1 MPGTQFRC
9 EVDGLEVL
17 SALRDDPLPL
27 GLRADPVSHSFHRD
41 VYLDTPDCALRN
53 RKVACRLR
61 IEANDR
67 RFLGLLMP
75 GTADPDEEV
84 RWEAEVTALDPR
96 EAVLG
101 DSEPARR
108 LHALVDPADLRPWLQ
123 VETERW
129 TRPARAGWFQPQ
141 VRLLFL
147 YDHCIVR
154 SGGLAREFQELGV
167 RRVRSGGP
175 SLDRVA
181 RALEAEHGLRPTPY
195 PKHER
200 ASALLHAVE
209 GEALARALGSGRS
222 VALLAEDGDRLAMLE
237 VGSAL
242 RLPVARGSGEDAV
255 RYLLRRTFGSSVGDL
270 ALHGVAPG
278 SSVRPAVEVWSA
290 RRIRTDGEGEGA
302 DPIRWLSLAEILG
315 RVGEPGLRDPETLA
329 ALAVLARSSP
339 QPAAVALRA
348 STWRTEGERA
358 ARLEG
363 ATPGSSASR
372 AVPGDRSAR
381 DADREALHEHAGYPA
396 EHFLNAELSQV
407 AFNLRVLELSED
419 RQVPLLERLRYLA
432 IVSSNLDEFFAVRV
446 GALKER
452 TMLAPERHSPDGMTA
467 EQELDAIA
475 ARIPDVVQRQQRCLD
490 ECLHGLRTRGL
501 QLRRWGEL
509 TDEARERLRDHF
521 RSELLPDLTPRALTL
536 SPGHPFPVMPDRVLS
551 FALMLRDD
559 RSGPF
564 HFAYL
569 RLPPHLTRFL
579 PVGPPGEYIRLEEV
593 VRSDFAALYPDRA
606 VEQAWLFRVT
616 RSADLDVEEEEA
628 GDFLQAIE
636 EEVARRSLNPPVRVE
651 VEQGMPRSLRSL
663 LLRELRFE
671 QREDPTPLG
680 EMDVYDV
687 PGMMDLSSLPTLAA
701 LAETELGAE
710 ARGQRLT
717 FPPFLARDVLPA
729 DASLWDVIRAGD
741 QLLHHPYD
749 AFRTST
755 QRFLEDA
762 AGDPLV
768 TTIKMTLYRAGDVSP
783 IVDALCRAAESGK
796 DVAVFVELKARFDE
810 RRNIAAVERM
820 EGAGVQVIY
829 GVVGLKNHAKVT
841 LVVRREPEG
850 VQRYAH
856 IGTGNY
862 NASTARFYTDLGL
875 LTADAGITADLTD
888 LFNQLTGSSAS
899 PRGVFRRLLVAPATM
914 LEDLCGLIAREEAHA
929 RAGRPTRIRAQ
940 LNGIDEP
947 EIIEALYRASAAG
960 VRIELLVRGLC
971 TLRPGLA
978 GLSEHIQ
985 VRSLLGR
992 FLEHTR
998 IYHFANG
1005 GEGDKYFIGSADW
1018 RRRNLRRRV
1027 EVAVPIRDP
1036 ALMARLDRILTG
1048 GLGEPAAW
1056 DLDPDGGY
1064 LRRQSIRN
1072 GQPHL
1077 HDRGG
1082 MAS

>member
-9 EVDGLEVL
+9 EVDGLE
-17 SALRDDPLPL
+17 ALASLRESPLPL
-27 GLRADPVSHSFHRD
+27 GLRAGALSHSFHRD

-61 IEANDR
+61 IGANDR

-75 GTADPDEEV
+75 GMSDADDEG
-84 RWEAEVTALDPR
+84 RWEAEVEALDPR

-108 LHALVDPADLRPWLQ
+108 LHALVDPTDLRPWLQ

-129 TRPARAGWFQPQ
+129 IRPARSGWFRPRD
-141 VRLLFL
+141 RLLFL

-167 RRVRSGGP
+167 RRVHAGGP
-175 SLDRVA
+175 SLERIA
-181 RALEAEHGLRPTPY
+181 RALDARHGLRPTPY

-200 ASALLHAVE
+200 AAALLHAVE

-222 VALLAEDGDRLAMLE
+222 VALLAEDEDRLAMLE
-237 VGSAL
+237 VGRAL

-255 RYLLRRTFGSSVGDL
+255 RYLLRRTFGSAVGDL

-290 RRIRTDGEGEGA
+290 RRIRTDGEGEGSE
-302 DPIRWLSLAEILG
+302 PIRWLPLAEILG

-339 QPAAVALRA
+339 QSAAVALRA
-348 STWRTEGERA
+348 SSWRTEGER
-358 ARLEG
+358 G
-363 ATPGSSASR
+363 APVTGTRPVMGE
-372 AVPGDRSAR
+372 DLAR
-381 DADREALHEHAGYPA
+381 DADRDALQEHAGYPP
-396 EHFLNAELSQV
+396 EHFLNAELSQI

-452 TMLAPERHSPDGMTA
+452 TMLAPERRSPDGMTA
-467 EQELDAIA
+467 EQELDAVA
-475 ARIPDVVQRQQRCLD
+475 ARVPDIVQRQQRCLD
-490 ECLHGLRTRGL
+490 ECLHGLRTRGVH
-501 QLRRWGEL
+501 LRRWGEL
-509 TDEARERLRDHF
+509 ADEARERLRDHF
-521 RSELLPDLTPRALTL
+521 RSELLPDLTPRTLTL

-569 RLPPHLTRFL
+569 RLPPHLARFL
-579 PVGPPGEYIRLEEV
+579 PVGPPGQYIRLEEV
-593 VRSDFAALYPDRA
+593 VRSDLAALYPDRV

-651 VEQGMPRSLRSL
+651 VEQGMPRTLRSL

-680 EMDVYDV
+680 EMDVYDI
-687 PGMMDLSSLPTLAA
+687 PGVMDLSTLPTLAA
-701 LAETELGAE
+701 LAETKLGAE

-717 FPPFLARDVLPA
+717 FPPFIPRDALPME
-729 DASLWDVIRAGD
+729 ASLWETIRAGD
-741 QLLHHPYD
+741 QLVHHPYD

-755 QRFLEDA
+755 QRFLEEA
-762 AGDPLV
+762 AADPRV

-783 IVDALCRAAESGK
+783 VVDALCRAAESGK

-841 LVVRREPEG
+841 LVVRREDDR
-850 VQRYAH
+850 VHQYAH

-875 LTADAGITADLTD
+875 LTADPAITADLTD
-888 LFNQLTGSSAS
+888 LFNQLTGTSAS

-914 LEDLCGLIAREEAHA
+914 LEGFCGLIAREEAHA
-929 RAGRPTRIRAQ
+929 RAGRPARIRAQ
-940 LNGIDEP
+940 LNGLDEP
-947 EIIEALYRASAAG
+947 EIIEALYRASGAG

-978 GLSEHIQ
+978 GLSEQIR
-985 VRSLLGR
+985 VRSVLGR
-992 FLEHTR
+992 FLEHAR

-1005 GEGDKYFIGSADW
+1005 GEGDEYFIGSADW

-1027 EVAVPIRDP
+1027 EVAVPVRDP
-1036 ALMARLDRILTG
+1036 ILMDRLDRILTG
-1048 GLGEPAAW
+1048 GLTEPAGW
-1056 DLDPDGGY
+1056 ELDSDGGY
-1064 LRRQSIRN
+1064 GRQQSIRN
-1072 GQPHL
+1072 GVPHL

-1082 MAS
+1082 EVSGTDA

>member
-9 EVDGLEVL
+9 EVDGLDAL
-17 SALRDDPLPL
+17 SALRDLPLPL
-27 GLRADPVSHSFHRD
+27 GLRAGPVSHSFHRD

-75 GTADPDEEV
+75 GVADTDEEG
-84 RWEAEVTALDPR
+84 RWEAEVMALDPR

-129 TRPARAGWFQPQ
+129 IRPARSGWFHPR
-141 VRLLFL
+141 VRLFFL

-167 RRVRSGGP
+167 RRVHAGGP
-175 SLDRVA
+175 SLERIA
-181 RALEAEHGLRPTPY
+181 RALEIEHGLRPTPY

-222 VALLAEDGDRLAMLE
+222 VALLAEDEDRLAMLE

-255 RYLLRRTFGSSVGDL
+255 RYLLRRTFGSAVGDL

-290 RRIRTDGEGEGA
+290 RRIRTDGEGEGSE
-302 DPIRWLSLAEILG
+302 PIRWLPLAEILG

-339 QPAAVALRA
+339 QSAAVALRV
-348 STWRTEGERA
+348 SSWRTEGERA
-358 ARLEG
+358 APVTG
-363 ATPGSSASR
+363 THPVAGD
-372 AVPGDRSAR
+372 DRSR

-396 EHFLNAELSQV
+396 EHFLNAELSQI

-467 EQELDAIA
+467 EQELDAVA
-475 ARIPDVVQRQQRCLD
+475 ARIPDIVQRQQRCLD

-501 QLRRWGEL
+501 RLRRWGEL
-509 TDEARERLRDHF
+509 TDKARERLRDHF
-521 RSELLPDLTPRALTL
+521 RSELLPDLTPRTLTL

-559 RSGPF
+559 RTGPF

-569 RLPPHLTRFL
+569 RLPPHLRRFL
-579 PVGPPGEYIRLEEV
+579 SVGPPGEYIRLEEV
-593 VRSDFAALYPDRA
+593 VRSDLAALYPDRT

-651 VEQGMPRSLRSL
+651 VEQGMPRTLRSL

-680 EMDVYDV
+680 EMDVYDI
-687 PGMMDLSSLPTLAA
+687 PGVMDLSTLSTLAT

-717 FPPFLARDVLPA
+717 FPPFVARDAVPTGTP
-729 DASLWDVIRAGD
+729 LWDTIQAGD

-755 QRFLEDA
+755 QRFLEEA
-762 AGDPLV
+762 ATDPQV

-820 EGAGVQVIY
+820 EGSGVQVIY

-841 LVVRREPEG
+841 LIVRREDDG
-850 VQRYAH
+850 VHRYAH

-862 NASTARFYTDLGL
+862 NAATARFYTDLGL
-875 LTADAGITADLTD
+875 LTADSAITADLTD
-888 LFNQLTGSSAS
+888 LFNQLTGTSAS

-914 LEDLCGLIAREEAHA
+914 LEGLCGLIAREEAHA
-929 RAGRPTRIRAQ
+929 RAGRPARIRAQ
-940 LNGIDEP
+940 LNGLDEP
-947 EIIEALYRASAAG
+947 EIIEALYRASGAG

-978 GLSEHIQ
+978 GMSEQIQ
-985 VRSLLGR
+985 VRSVLGR
-992 FLEHTR
+992 FLEHAR

-1005 GEGDKYFIGSADW
+1005 GEGDEYFIGSADW

-1027 EVAVPIRDP
+1027 EVAVPVRDP
-1036 ALMARLDRILTG
+1036 VLTDRLDRILTG
-1048 GLGEPAAW
+1048 GLTEPAGW
-1056 DLDPDGGY
+1056 DLDADGGY
-1064 LRRQSIRN
+1064 LRRQTIRN
-1072 GQPHL
+1072 GIPHL